1 MNIRT
6 ILEDLMAGAFICSVT
21 NELAFNYLSSG
32 GKDKVNEAMLPFDRE
47 LAQLPDNS
55 AFYLVTTDV
64 NNKDDKQ
71 GIRKHFEEC
80 RDVIEPVVTFL
91 VFISRTNPQ
100 SGILTAGQIVRFTQ
114 ILSSIANND
123 HHIQQLNQLITLKLF
138 KTSKQGTDEKLKAV
152 FKGMVSFGLIV
163 EKNVEEMIYQVTG
176 KLDYIQE
183 VMQFIVDHEN
193 IDNAEVIDDQT
204 EFAV

>member
-1 MNIRT
+1 MNTRK
-6 ILEDLMAGAFICSVT
+6 ILEELMAGAFICSVT
-21 NELAFNYLSSG
+21 NETAFSYLCNE
-32 GKDKVNEAMLPFDRE
+32 GKDIVNEALRPFDRE

-55 AFYLVTTDV
+55 AFYLVTSDIS
-64 NNKDDKQ
+64 NKEDKLA
-71 GIRKHFEEC
+71 IRKHFEEC
-80 RDVIEPVVTFL
+80 RDIVEPVVTFL

-100 SGILTAGQIVRFTQ
+100 SGILTTGQIVRFTQ

-152 FKGMVSFGLIV
+152 FKGMVSFGLLV

-183 VMQFIVDHEN
+183 VMQFIVDHEQIEN
-193 IDNAEVIDDQT
+193 TEEPDNQT
-204 EFAV
+204 ELVV

>member
-21 NELAFNYLSSG
+21 NERAFNYLTSG

-64 NNKDDKQ
+64 NNKNDKQ

-100 SGILTAGQIVRFTQ
+100 SGILTTGQIVRFTQ

-152 FKGMVSFGLIV
+152 FKGMVSFGLLV

-193 IDNAEVIDDQT
+193 IDNAEVTDDQT
-204 EFAV
+204 ELAL